1 MIFISDL
8 VILVPQ
14 LILFQLAAKALL
26 MNKSD
31 HSVAAYGSAGCPS
44 LPLHHSSDPE
54 ESAAPLQEV
63 EVPELV
69 GGSLLPSG

>member
-1 MIFISDL
+1 M
-8 VILVPQ
+8 
-14 LILFQLAAKALL
+14 AL
-26 MNKSD
+26 KKKKVESD
-31 HSVAAYGSAGCPS
+31 HSVAAYGSAGCLS

-69 GGSLLPSG
+69 GGSLLPSGEH